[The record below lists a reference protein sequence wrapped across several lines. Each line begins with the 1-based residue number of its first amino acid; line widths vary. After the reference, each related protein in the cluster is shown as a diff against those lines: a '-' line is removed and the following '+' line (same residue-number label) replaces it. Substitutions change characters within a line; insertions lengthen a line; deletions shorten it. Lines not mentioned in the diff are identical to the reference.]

1 LIRDRETDIA
11 RLLERCKRGDE
22 TAWATIVDK
31 FSNLVYSVP
40 ARMKLNA
47 EDCADVFQAT
57 FLALN
62 RGIDRIENAVALPKW
77 LAVTASREALR
88 LKRNSKNY
96 ATSAEVEA
104 LDLEAV
110 VENEEASAE
119 AMMFQAVE
127 AEAVRTA
134 VAKLPAKCKE
144 LISALFLEGDVP
156 YSDVSER
163 TGVPMGGIGPTR
175 ARCLDK
181 LRQIL
186 THSGFFDE

>member
-1 LIRDRETDIA
+1 MS

-22 TAWATIVDK
+22 AAWAKIVDK

-40 ARMKLNA
+40 ARMKLNSD
-47 EDCADVFQAT
+47 DCADVFQAT

-88 LKRNSKNY
+88 LKRTSKNY
-96 ATSAEVEA
+96 ATSADFDS
-104 LDLEAV
+104 LDLDAV

-119 AMMFQAVE
+119 AMAFQTVE
-127 AEAVRTA
+127 AEAVRSA
-134 VAKLPAKCKE
+134 VAKLPTKCRE
-144 LISALFLEGDVP
+144 LINALFLEGDIP
-156 YSDVSER
+156 YTEVSER
-163 TGVPMGGIGPTR
+163 TGVPMGGIGPSR

-186 THSGFFDE
+186 ADSGFFDG